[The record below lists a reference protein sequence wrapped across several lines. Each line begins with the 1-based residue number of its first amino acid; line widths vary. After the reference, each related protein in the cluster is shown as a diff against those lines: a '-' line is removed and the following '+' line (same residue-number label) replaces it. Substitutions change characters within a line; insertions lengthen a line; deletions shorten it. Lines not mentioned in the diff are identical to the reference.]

1 MPKLSHTSL
10 SACGGGAV
18 ASVVMLGWF
27 CWMFAAGVDRSV
39 FAAGLTETD
48 EMVFFTPS

>member
-1 MPKLSHTSL
+1 MLKLSHTSPF
-10 SACGGGAV
+10 ACGWGAV

-27 CWMFAAGVDRSV
+27 SRKRATGVDRSV
-39 FAAGLTETD
+39 CAAGLTETD